1 MTLSYIVDP
10 DHAGDAWGYLN
21 QSGATGAATA
31 KSLDLVV
38 GGEASQRAAWSRS
51 SRTAD
56 KEACFGGDSIM
67 VEKESTTA
75 LLSGTK

>member
-1 MTLSYIVDP
+1 MQGMHGVTLT
-10 DHAGDAWGYLN
+10 N
-21 QSGATGAATA
+21 QELLGKSQP

-56 KEACFGGDSIM
+56 KEACFGGDSII
-67 VEKESTTA
+67 VEKE
-75 LLSGTK
+75 